1 MVVEMTVNQMDKYK
15 LIMNDLYKFYNYFV
29 INHFTKKIIPA
40 PHIEKLSRE
49 LMKMYRGDYRKL
61 TVSMPPRHSKSSLIT
76 LAFPLWLISR
86 DPTLNIMVINSTFTL
101 SESFGIR
108 IRDLF
113 HQYGEKI
120 GLRIS
125 DKKHASGWLMFEDLD
140 GNLTGGSIRL
150 IGIGGQITGFDADWI
165 IVDDLVKGVQ
175 DTTPT
180 VLSKTKDFFK
190 GIVMQRVEPDT
201 RLIVLGTIWH
211 SDDILSYLRTEQ
223 AEEYVIMDMPAYDED
238 NNVLW
243 HDRYNLDFFKTREKE
258 MGTRMFQALYLCN
271 PLDETGDFFNIDK
284 LEFIDRDEAR
294 NHFLI
299 DSTVRSYDCA
309 YSDETKGEVNDR
321 TASVLMHRTRD
332 DRYIITNLE
341 VGRYGE
347 NLFNVIKSTAQMERN
362 TPILI
367 ETGTTGGASKALFD
381 VYRERLKGYNV
392 QQSKPITSK
401 VDRAFGFKEA
411 VLDGKVYIALGDE
424 SRGQL
429 LEEMKGFPLAKRDDI
444 VDSLSYAFNYLSEKG
459 GSGIATAHKRKR
471 KHERRNTR

>member
-1 MVVEMTVNQMDKYK
+1 MTSAAQVDKYK
-15 LIMNDLYKFYNYFV
+15 EIMNDLYKFYNYFV
-29 INHFTKKIIPA
+29 INHFNKKIIPA
-40 PHIEKLSRE
+40 PHIRKLSRE
-49 LMKMYRGDYRKL
+49 LMRMYRGDYRKL

-108 IRDLF
+108 IRELF
-113 HQYGEKI
+113 HQYGKKI

-125 DKKHASGWLMFEDLD
+125 DKKHASGWLMFEDLE

-180 VLSKTKDFFK
+180 VLQKTKDFFN
-190 GIVMQRVEPDT
+190 GIIMQRVEPDT

-211 SDDILSYLRTEQ
+211 SDDILSYLRSEH
-223 AEEYVIMDMPAYDED
+223 EDEYVIMDMPAYDIDGE
-238 NNVLW
+238 VLW
-243 HDRYNLDFFKTREKE
+243 DDRYDMDFFNTREKE
-258 MGTRMFQALYLCN
+258 MGTRLFQALYLCN
-271 PLDETGDFFNIDK
+271 PLDETGDYFNIDK
-284 LEFIDRDEAR
+284 LQFIDYTDMPDYV
-294 NHFLI
+294 I
-299 DSTVRSYDCA
+299 DQTVRSYDCA

-321 TASVLMHRTRD
+321 TASVLMSRTRD
-332 DRYIITNLE
+332 NYYIIHQLS

-347 NLFNVIKSTAQMERN
+347 NLFNTIQSTARIDSPN
-362 TPILI
+362 IPILI
-367 ETGTTGGASKALFD
+367 ETGTVGGASKALFD
-381 VYRERLKGYNV
+381 VYKDKLKGFNV

-411 VLDGKVYIALGDE
+411 LLDGKILICLDDQ
-424 SRGQL
+424 SRGEL
-429 LEEMKGFPLAKRDDI
+429 LNEMKGFPLMKRDDI
-444 VDSLSYAFNYLSEKG
+444 IDAISHAYNYLSEHTGAGHIQTG
-459 GSGIATAHKRKR
+459 GT
-471 KHERRNTR
+471 RRRRRI

>member
-1 MVVEMTVNQMDKYK
+1 
-15 LIMNDLYKFYNYFV
+15 
-29 INHFTKKIIPA
+29 
-40 PHIEKLSRE
+40 
-49 LMKMYRGDYRKL
+49 
-61 TVSMPPRHSKSSLIT
+61 
-76 LAFPLWLISR
+76 
-86 DPTLNIMVINSTFTL
+86 MVINSTFTL

-108 IRDLF
+108 IRDLVD
-113 HQYGEKI
+113 QYGEKI
-120 GLRIS
+120 GLKVS

-175 DTTPT
+175 DTTQT
-180 VLSKTKDFFK
+180 VLNKTKDFFN

-211 SDDILSYLRTEQ
+211 SDDILSYLRSEQ
-223 AEEYVIMDMPAYDED
+223 ADEYVIMDMPAYDEN

-258 MGTRMFQALYLCN
+258 MGTRLFQALYLCN
-271 PLDETGDFFNIDK
+271 PLDETGDWFNVDK
-284 LEFIDRDEAR
+284 LNFIDYTEVR
-294 NHFLI
+294 NRFLI

-332 DRYIITNLE
+332 DNYIITELD

-347 NLFNVIKSTAQMERN
+347 NLFNVIQSTARVDKN
-362 TPILI
+362 IPILI
-367 ETGTTGGASKALFD
+367 ETGTTGGASRALFD
-381 VYRERLKGYNV
+381 VYKDRLKGYNV
-392 QQSKPITSK
+392 RQSKPITSK

-411 VLDGKVYIALGDE
+411 VLDGKVYIALSDE
-424 SRGQL
+424 ARGEL
-429 LEEMKGFPLAKRDDI
+429 LTEMKGFPLMKRDDI
-444 VDSLSYAFNYLSEKG
+444 IDSCSYAFNYLSEHGAG
-459 GSGIATAHKRKR
+459 GGIATGGTRTRRKIR
-471 KHERRNTR
+471 

>member
-1 MVVEMTVNQMDKYK
+1 
-15 LIMNDLYKFYNYFV
+15 MNDLYQFYNYFV
-29 INHFTKKIIPA
+29 INHFNKKIVPA
-40 PHIEKLSRE
+40 PHIKRLSRE
-49 LMKMYRGDYRKL
+49 LMRMYRGDYRKL

-86 DPTLNIMVINSTFTL
+86 DPSLNIMVINSTFTL

-113 HQYGEKI
+113 QQYGKKL

-180 VLSKTKDFFK
+180 VLNKTKEFFN
-190 GIVMQRVEPDT
+190 GIVMQRVEPHT

-211 SDDILSYLRTEQ
+211 SDDILSYLRSEHSD
-223 AEEYVIMDMPAYDED
+223 EYVIMDMPAYDKYG
-238 NNVLW
+238 NVLW
-243 HDRYNLDFFKTREKE
+243 SERYDNEFFRERERE
-258 MGTRMFQALYLCN
+258 MGTRLFQALYLCN
-271 PLDETGDFFNIDK
+271 PLDETGDYFNVER
-284 LEFIDRDEAR
+284 LQFIEHQDL
-294 NHFLI
+294 NQYHI
-299 DSTVRSYDCA
+299 TSTVRSYDCA

-321 TASVLMHRTRD
+321 TASVLMSKTID
-332 DRYIITNLE
+332 DYYIIRELT

-347 NLFNVIKSTAQMERN
+347 NLFNKIKSTARIDTPN
-362 TPILI
+362 IPILI
-367 ETGTTGGASKALFD
+367 ETGTVGGASKELYS
-381 VYRERLKGYNV
+381 VYRKRLAGYNV
-392 QQSKPITSK
+392 RQSKPIHSK

-411 VLDGKVYIALGDE
+411 ILDGKVIVCLPDNTRAE
-424 SRGQL
+424 L
-429 LEEMKGFPLAKRDDI
+429 LTELKGFPLMKRDDI
-444 VDSLSYAFNYLSEKG
+444 VDACSYGYNYLSEQSGLDMISAG
-459 GSGIATAHKRKR
+459 GKRKR
-471 KHERRNTR
+471 SKI

>member
-1 MVVEMTVNQMDKYK
+1 MTTNVQLDKYK
-15 LIMNDLYKFYNYFV
+15 QVMNDLYKFYEYFV

-40 PHIEKLSRE
+40 PHIKKLSRE
-49 LMKMYRGDYRKL
+49 LMKMYRGDYKKL

-76 LAFPLWLISR
+76 LAFPLWLISK

-113 HQYGEKI
+113 QQYGDKI
-120 GLRIS
+120 GLKVS

-180 VLSKTKDFFK
+180 ILQKTKDFFN
-190 GIVMQRVEPDT
+190 GIIMQRVEPDT

-211 SDDILSYLRTEQ
+211 SDDILSYLRTEH
-223 AEEYVIMDMPAYDED
+223 EDEYVIIDMPAYDTNGEI
-238 NNVLW
+238 LW
-243 HDRYNLDFFKTREKE
+243 ADRYDLDFFNTREKE

-271 PLDETGDFFNIDK
+271 PLDETGDFFNVDK
-284 LEFIDRDEAR
+284 LQFIDYFDIK

-299 DSTVRSYDCA
+299 DNTVRSYDCA
-309 YSDETKGEVNDR
+309 YSDESKGEVNDR
-321 TASVLMHRTRD
+321 TASVLMHRTRED
-332 DRYIITNLE
+332 KYIITQLD
-341 VGRYGE
+341 VGRYGD
-347 NLFNVIKSTAQMERN
+347 NLLNRIRSTARLDTPN
-362 TPILI
+362 IPILI
-367 ETGTTGGASKALFD
+367 ETGTTGGSSKALFD
-381 VYRERLKGYNV
+381 VYKKELRGFNV
-392 QQSKPITSK
+392 QQSKPLTSK

-411 VLDGKVYIALGDE
+411 VLDGKVYISLSDE
-424 SRGQL
+424 ARGQL
-429 LEEMKGFPLAKRDDI
+429 LTEMKGFPLMKRDDI
-444 VDSLSYAFNYLSEKG
+444 IDACSYAYNYLSEHAGAG
-459 GSGIATAHKRKR
+459 GVATAGKR
-471 KHERRNTR
+471 RRRRL

>member
-1 MVVEMTVNQMDKYK
+1 MQNNAQVDKYK
-15 LIMNDLYKFYNYFV
+15 VVMNDLYKFYNYFV
-29 INHFTKKIIPA
+29 INHFNKKIIPA
-40 PHIEKLSRE
+40 PHIRKLSRE
-49 LMKMYRGDYRKL
+49 LMKMYRGDYKKL

-113 HQYGEKI
+113 QQYGKKI

-180 VLSKTKDFFK
+180 VLQKTKDFFN
-190 GIVMQRVEPDT
+190 GIIMQRVEPDT

-211 SDDILSYLRTEQ
+211 SDDILSYLRTEH
-223 AEEYVIMDMPAYDED
+223 ADEYVIMDMPAYDHE
-238 NNVLW
+238 NNILW
-243 HDRYNLDFFKTREKE
+243 HDRYDLDFFHQREKE
-258 MGTRMFQALYLCN
+258 MGTRLFQALYLCN
-271 PLDETGDFFNIDK
+271 PLDETGEFFNLDC
-284 LEFIDRDEAR
+284 LQFIDHDTLPDYVITSR
-294 NHFLI
+294 
-299 DSTVRSYDCA
+299 VRSYDCA
-309 YSDETKGEVNDR
+309 YSDETRGEVNDR
-321 TASVLMHRTRD
+321 TASVLMCRTRD
-332 DRYIITNLE
+332 DKYIITELS

-347 NLFNVIKSTAQMERN
+347 NLFNVIKSTARLDTPN
-362 TPILI
+362 IPILI
-367 ETGTTGGASKALFD
+367 ETGTVGGSAKALFD
-381 VYRERLKGYNV
+381 VYKERLTGYNV
-392 QQSKPITSK
+392 RQSKPITSK

-411 VLDGKVYIALGDE
+411 ILDGKVYICLPDE
-424 SRGQL
+424 QRGQL
-429 LEEMKGFPLAKRDDI
+429 LEEMKGFPLMKRDDI
-444 VDSLSYAFNYLSEKG
+444 IDSCSYAFNYLNEQG
-459 GSGIATAHKRKR
+459 GIGGIGTGGTRT
-471 KHERRNTR
+471 RRRIL

>member
-1 MVVEMTVNQMDKYK
+1 
-15 LIMNDLYKFYNYFV
+15 
-29 INHFTKKIIPA
+29 
-40 PHIEKLSRE
+40 
-49 LMKMYRGDYRKL
+49 MKMYRGDYKKL

-76 LAFPLWLISR
+76 LAFPLWLISK
-86 DPTLNIMVINSTFTL
+86 DPTLNIMVINSTATL

-108 IRDLF
+108 IRDLVD
-113 HQYGEKI
+113 QYGEKI
-120 GLRIS
+120 GLRVS

-180 VLSKTKDFFK
+180 VLNKTKDFFN

-211 SDDILSYLRTEQ
+211 SDDILSYLRSEQ
-223 AEEYVIMDMPAYDED
+223 ADEYVIMDMPAYDED

-243 HDRYNLDFFKTREKE
+243 HDRYNLDFFNKREKE
-258 MGTRMFQALYLCN
+258 MGTRLFQALYLCN

-284 LEFIDRDEAR
+284 LQFIERDEIR

-321 TASVLMHRTRD
+321 TASVLMHRTRED
-332 DRYIITNLE
+332 KYIITSLD

-347 NLFNVIKSTAQMERN
+347 DLFNIIKSTARTDSPN
-362 TPILI
+362 IPILI
-367 ETGTTGGASKALFD
+367 ETGTAGGASKALFN
-381 VYRERLKGYNV
+381 VYKERLKGFNV
-392 QQSKPITSK
+392 QQSEPITSK

-411 VLDGKVYIALGDE
+411 VLDGKVYVALSDE
-424 SRGQL
+424 KRGLL
-429 LEEMKGFPLAKRDDI
+429 LEEMKGFPLMKRDDI
-444 VDSLSYAFNYLSEKG
+444 IDSLSYAYNYLSQ
-459 GSGIATAHKRKR
+459 GSNGDNIATAHKRKR
-471 KHERRNTR
+471 RSL